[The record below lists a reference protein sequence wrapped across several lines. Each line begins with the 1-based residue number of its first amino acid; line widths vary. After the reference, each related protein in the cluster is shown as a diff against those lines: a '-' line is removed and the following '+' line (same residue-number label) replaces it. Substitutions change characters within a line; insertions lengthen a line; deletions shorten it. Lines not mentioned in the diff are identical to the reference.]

1 MSTVSIELSRGVLHA
16 ADLRQRLDIS
26 PATLMRAIR
35 EAGTDVIP
43 IGRGRATRYG
53 LRQTWPTLDTS
64 RFPVFRIL
72 ETGTAR
78 SEGEVFTLVARET
91 VWMPSGKVVRRAS
104 DRTRRRASIRI
115 PRTILCGDACR
126 SSTTGAPDRLVRS
139 SHSAGDVAARR
150 GPARQSHRR
159 R

>member
-1 MSTVSIELSRGVLHA
+1 MSTVSAELSRGVLHA
-16 ADLRQRLDIS
+16 ADLRQKLDVS

-64 RFPVFRIL
+64 RFPVFRVL

-78 SEGEVFTLVARET
+78 SEGELFTLAARQT
-91 VWMPSGKVVRRAS
+91 VWMQAGTVSNGLPIEIADARPSGFLGRYFAATHA
-104 DRTRRRASIRI
+104 D
-115 PRTILCGDACR
+115 L
-126 SSTTGAPDRLVRS
+126 RL
-139 SHSAGDVAARR
+139 
-150 GPARQSHRR
+150 PARLIDWSDHHTLLAM
-159 R
+159 